1 MAEIDTTATVN
12 GANSTVETAQ
22 VTAPATAGTETATA
36 GKTIS
41 MEEAERIATERSTRA
56 ESSALKSYFQQQG
69 LTEEE
74 AKQAVE
80 KFKTDKAAKS
90 EAEKGDLTKMQQKAA
105 EAEAKAAK
113 VEADAFNDLIDAR
126 AEAIASS
133 LGIDPAKL
141 PYIRLDFSKVG
152 KTDTGKPKA
161 DDIKAVLEGALK
173 IMPELKKTAEP
184 IQTGVAPTNGG
195 KPITN
200 DEDAI
205 RKAMGLPPKK

>member
-152 KTDTGKPKA
+152 KTDAGKPKA
-161 DDIKAVLEGALK
+161 DDIKAVLEGAIK
-173 IMPELKKTAEP
+173 VMPELKGKTEP
-184 IQTGVAPTNGG
+184 VKMGVAATNGG
-195 KPITN
+195 NTTTG
-200 DEDAI
+200 DEDAL

>member
-184 IQTGVAPTNGG
+184 IQAGVAPTNGG

>member
-1 MAEIDTTATVN
+1 MADTAGTATVN

-22 VTAPATAGTETATA
+22 NTATEKAGTETAQA

-173 IMPELKKTAEP
+173 VMPELKKTAEP
-184 IQTGVAPTNGG
+184 IQAGVAPTNGG